1 MSQTGRERHRD
12 RGADSLRQRSPDTED
27 VGRSDRVFRIAE
39 RERQEMAKALRY
51 IDAARRALE
60 EQQNPANR
68 EIIREL
74 HASAD
79 RIFDLLNDLEE
90 IDR

>member
-1 MSQTGRERHRD
+1 MGQTGRERHRD
-12 RGADSLRQRSPDTED
+12 RGADSFRQRYLDTENESP
-27 VGRSDRVFRIAE
+27 SDRVFRITE
-39 RERQEMAKALRY
+39 CDRQEMAKTLRY
-51 IDAARRALE
+51 IDDARRALE
-60 EQQNPANR
+60 AQQNPANR

>member
-1 MSQTGRERHRD
+1 MSQTGRDRHRD
-12 RGADSLRQRSPDTED
+12 RGADSFRRRYLDTED
-27 VGRSDRVFRIAE
+27 VGRSDRVFRITE
-39 RERQEMAKALRY
+39 SERQEMAKALRH
-51 IDAARRALE
+51 IDDARRAVE

-68 EIIREL
+68 DIIREL

-79 RIFDLLNDLEE
+79 RIFDLLNDLEA

>member
-1 MSQTGRERHRD
+1 MGQTRKQRHRD
-12 RGADSLRQRSPDTED
+12 RCADSFRQRYLDAED
-27 VGRSDRVFRIAE
+27 VGRSDRVFRITDG
-39 RERQEMAKALRY
+39 ERQEMAKTLRY
-51 IDAARRALE
+51 IDDARRALE

-79 RIFDLLNDLEE
+79 RVFDLLNDLEE